1 MGGLP
6 QVTAAPEAA
15 IQLVVMTSLI
25 TTTKESNFMSFR
37 VSSLHLAGVAVTL
50 TLAACASGPRLA
62 GAVTPQAGGNLQS
75 IVKGADRTMALRTF
89 DNDAKAYCGTPGAI
103 PALDKPGK
111 YAVVLQNVVDKKGDK
126 PNTGDGKLDVGVTAG
141 MRYLGLEKQDSVE
154 VTTIFKCEK

>member
-1 MGGLP
+1 MTLQFLPFRSGL
-6 QVTAAPEAA
+6 VAAAA
-15 IQLVVMTSLI
+15 
-25 TTTKESNFMSFR
+25 
-37 VSSLHLAGVAVTL
+37 LAL
-50 TLAACASGPRLA
+50 TACASGPRLA

-75 IVKGADRTMALRTF
+75 IVKGPDRTMALRTF

-111 YAVVLQNVVDKKGDK
+111 YSVISQNVVDKKGDRA
-126 PNTGDGKLDVGVTAG
+126 NTGDGRIDAGVTAG